1 MVSIEIDDIWEH
13 KARQVKIKITSIIPL
28 KGEVIET
35 TTVFFELNDIVKIDY
50 PDNWILISKASNID
64 DLYIE
69 LLDKLDKLYHI

>member
-35 TTVFFELNDIVKIDY
+35 TTVFFELNEIVKIDY
-50 PDNWILISKASNID
+50 PDNWKLISKASNID
-64 DLYIE
+64 DFYIE